1 MALKTLVL
9 FISLFILSFIES
21 WFAKISS
28 RQCPSQTE
36 RAGEL
41 KFWENVHPPP
51 CVTCHISHV
60 RCHMSEFIFHNCG
73 ASRCRVCY
81 QRNLTN
87 LVFIQLWSIL
97 GYLKYT
103 YMSKHIKV
111 FAFDQYLNHLNGG
124 RGAPPLCLN
133 CIYLMET
140 LSIFDVWLLQTDF
153 LSTAFIM
160 QRFLHV

>member
-1 MALKTLVL
+1 M
-9 FISLFILSFIES
+9 
-21 WFAKISS
+21 
-28 RQCPSQTE
+28 
-36 RAGEL
+36 GGGG
-41 KFWENVHPPP
+41 
-51 CVTCHISHV
+51 
-60 RCHMSEFIFHNCG
+60 NCG

-160 QRFLHV
+160 QRFLHVWKRCFWTLHLRFWCMLLSMTPHTFRNWVELDKGSS